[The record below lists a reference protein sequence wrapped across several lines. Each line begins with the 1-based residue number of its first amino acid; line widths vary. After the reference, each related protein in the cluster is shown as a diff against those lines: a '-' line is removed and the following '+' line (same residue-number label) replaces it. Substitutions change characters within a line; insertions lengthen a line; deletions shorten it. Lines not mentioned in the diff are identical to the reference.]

1 MNEQT
6 DNSNNNDT
14 DTTQVSN
21 KGSETQSIPSADDLK
36 KEATKFYEISK
47 AYIIDRFSRDETEVK

>member
-47 AYIIDRFSRDETEVK
+47 AYKRDRFSRDETEVK